1 MAIATNQDKMG
12 IIAKEAPNR
21 TISQTLKTEETATG
35 DSGEVKNTLGI
46 AFQTYLEG
54 RKNLAQAFK
63 ERGQHD
69 QEAYRDAEQRYRLC
83 EETIEKAM
91 KVRERAELYA
101 SDVYREDVAKGVDSA
116 ARAYDDKTK
125 QLLVECKQR
134 VMEAW
139 RSSTET
145 SAPMASVCEEAIE
158 KAMKIREK
166 AELDALDAYKENVDK
181 AVEKASRAY
190 KDRMKQALTEC
201 MQRVMSA
208 WVNSMDTSMQ
218 MTGVFTEDGNIKE
231 EAHYHER
238 KTGYQK
244 LQLQVTIIRVKRKLM
259 STIQRALMKFK
270 FRRYS

>member
-1 MAIATNQDKMG
+1 
-12 IIAKEAPNR
+12 
-21 TISQTLKTEETATG
+21 
-35 DSGEVKNTLGI
+35 
-46 AFQTYLEG
+46 
-54 RKNLAQAFK
+54 
-63 ERGQHD
+63 
-69 QEAYRDAEQRYRLC
+69 
-83 EETIEKAM
+83 
-91 KVRERAELYA
+91 
-101 SDVYREDVAKGVDSA
+101 
-116 ARAYDDKTK
+116 
-125 QLLVECKQR
+125 
-134 VMEAW
+134 
-139 RSSTET
+139 
-145 SAPMASVCEEAIE
+145 
-158 KAMKIREK
+158 
-166 AELDALDAYKENVDK
+166 LDALDAYKENVDK